1 MLNTNISY
9 EDTVDPAGCN
19 CGPENYQ
26 ECSRD
31 PERTPMQWSSEK
43 NAGFSTAETTW
54 LPVNPNYVTLNV
66 EAQNQAVESHLKL
79 YKAISQFRNHYEVL
93 KFGRLGLGSYE
104 NILFI
109 QRHLIGAEDLGLIA
123 NFGNE
128 KTTVPNIL
136 RHDDGLEILLRSTNS
151 TNPNTIPG

>member
-66 EAQNQAVESHLKL
+66 EAQNQSVESHLKL
-79 YKAISQFRNHYEVL
+79 YML
-93 KFGRLGLGSYE
+93 
-104 NILFI
+104 
-109 QRHLIGAEDLGLIA
+109 
-123 NFGNE
+123 
-128 KTTVPNIL
+128 
-136 RHDDGLEILLRSTNS
+136 
-151 TNPNTIPG
+151 

>member
-43 NAGFSTAETTW
+43 NAGFSTAEITW

-66 EAQNQAVESHLKL
+66 EAQNQAEESHLKL
-79 YKAISQFRNHYEVL
+79 YKAISQFRNHYEVGM
-93 KFGRLGLGSYE
+93 GRVKTRPEICLGRPEGECVL
-104 NILFI
+104 
-109 QRHLIGAEDLGLIA
+109 
-123 NFGNE
+123 
-128 KTTVPNIL
+128 
-136 RHDDGLEILLRSTNS
+136 
-151 TNPNTIPG
+151 TNPT